1 MVALLDVNVLIALV
15 DPRHVH
21 HESAHRWFADH
32 QQLGWATCPI
42 TQNGVLRVL
51 GHARYPNGPG
61 SPAAVLPLLEALIA
75 HPQHVFWSDAISLVG
90 PGLLNHQ
97 ALLDSGQITD
107 LYLLAM
113 AHRLAVVEHRR
124 THRRAV
130 RQHRLSSRHRHR
142 RHNRHQRNHPVRRI
156 TRHWRRRLVERSR
169 RSAECSHRLVW

>member
-1 MVALLDVNVLIALV
+1 MAALLDVNVLIALV

-21 HESAHRWFADH
+21 HESAHRWFVDH
-32 QQLGWATCPI
+32 QQHGWATCPI

-75 HPQHVFWSDAISLVG
+75 HPQHVFWSDVISLVG
-90 PGLLNHQ
+90 PGLLNPQ

-113 AHRLAVVEHRR
+113 AVHHQGRLV
-124 THRRAV
+124 TFD
-130 RQHRLSSRHRHR
+130 
-142 RHNRHQRNHPVRRI
+142 
-156 TRHWRRRLVERSR
+156 RRLRPDAVAGGDE
-169 RSAECSHRLVW
+169 ALCCLLP

>member
-21 HESAHRWFADH
+21 HESAHRWFAEH
-32 QQLGWATCPI
+32 QQHGWATCPI

-61 SPAAVLPLLEALIA
+61 SPAAVLLMLEALIA
-75 HPQHVFWSDAISLVG
+75 HPQHVFWSNVISLVG
-90 PGLLNHQ
+90 PGLLNPQ

-113 AHRLAVVEHRR
+113 AVHHQGRLV
-124 THRRAV
+124 TFD
-130 RQHRLSSRHRHR
+130 
-142 RHNRHQRNHPVRRI
+142 
-156 TRHWRRRLVERSR
+156 RRLRPDAVAGGDE
-169 RSAECSHRLVW
+169 ALCCLLP

>member
-113 AHRLAVVEHRR
+113 AVH
-124 THRRAV
+124 
-130 RQHRLSSRHRHR
+130 
-142 RHNRHQRNHPVRRI
+142 HQG
-156 TRHWRRRLVERSR
+156 RLVTFDR
-169 RSAECSHRLVW
+169 RVRPDAVAGGDEALCCLLP

>member
-21 HESAHRWFADH
+21 HESAHRWFAEH
-32 QQLGWATCPI
+32 QQHGWATCPI
-42 TQNGVLRVL
+42 TQNAVLRVL

-75 HPQHVFWSDAISLVG
+75 HPRHVFWRDAISLVG

-113 AHRLAVVEHRR
+113 AVHHQGRLV
-124 THRRAV
+124 TFD
-130 RQHRLSSRHRHR
+130 
-142 RHNRHQRNHPVRRI
+142 
-156 TRHWRRRLVERSR
+156 RRLRPDAVAGGDE
-169 RSAECSHRLVW
+169 ALCCLMP